1 MSNPGNPISPEAR
14 ESIDISSEHARSSR
28 LLPEDPRQRGH
39 PRSYSAVVAD
49 DELLLRKACAHN
61 RDEQTGAIAELL
73 ERHPDWT
80 HSYIGKI
87 TGELGLRQQM
97 KRPKRSAPTPEDK
110 QLLREASG
118 KGPERRQQ
126 AHSAILDRHPD
137 WTQRTVMNLARKL
150 GTTRPCK
157 KWTTKETRALYEMAG
172 VCDAWV
178 IAELMGRSSAA
189 IEMKLKRLLGHCCA
203 RVVEG
208 HSRRQVG
215 RILHCN
221 YKGVR
226 LLLENE
232 SLKWIGP
239 DILFSSRKQF
249 VQKHAASLGITISPE
264 MKRRLLRS
272 RLPQTQQRLAAI
284 LDVTIQTVRRWI
296 NEGILRPKSAR
307 VSTES
312 LEEYCRE
319 HYREL
324 NQELMTAEEKDWLRN
339 TVDGWRT
346 SIPEI
351 QAKLRACEET
361 ATFDTDHL
369 EVLFQV
375 DLSSAED
382 LLVRI
387 SKMAGSNS
395 GGRNS
400 RKIRSGKEPELLNKA
415 DILKFLEN
423 EAKKFS
429 ASAVTVPRRVVK
441 AVKEYKHLAVIHHC
455 SRCKRKIRGNAF
467 FRHSKSCQGRLNATG
482 MGNAV
487 KRASSSVESEKGQ
500 RPVKESNW
508 ERHSVRAG

>member
-1 MSNPGNPISPEAR
+1 MSNPGNPIPPDTL
-14 ESIDISSEHARSSR
+14 ESIEVSSESTVLTRPS
-28 LLPEDPRQRGH
+28 PEDPRQRGH
-39 PRSYSAVVAD
+39 PRTYSAVVAD
-49 DELLLRKACAHN
+49 DEQLLRTACSHN
-61 RDEQTGAIAELL
+61 RDEQTDAIGELL
-73 ERHPDWT
+73 QRHPDWT
-80 HSYIGKI
+80 LPHIEKI
-87 TGELGLRQQM
+87 TGELVLLQQV

-118 KGPERRQQ
+118 KGPERRHQ
-126 AHSAILDRHPD
+126 AHNAILARHPD

-150 GTTRPCK
+150 GTTRPSK
-157 KWTTKETRALYEMAG
+157 KWTKKETRALYEMAG

-178 IAELMGRSSAA
+178 IAELIGRSSAA

-208 HSRRQVG
+208 YSRRQVG

-221 YKGVR
+221 YKGVK

-232 SLKWIGP
+232 GLKWIGP
-239 DILFSSRKQF
+239 DILFSSRKHF
-249 VQKHAASLGITISPE
+249 VEKHAASLRITISPE

-284 LDVTIQTVRRWI
+284 LGVSIQTVRSWV
-296 NEGILRPKSAR
+296 NEGILRPKSGR

-312 LEEYCRE
+312 LDEYCRE

-361 ATFDTDHL
+361 DTFDTDNL
-369 EVLFQV
+369 EVLFLV

-400 RKIRSGKEPELLNKA
+400 RKIRAGKDPEPLKKA
-415 DILKFLEN
+415 DILKFLES
-423 EAKKFS
+423 EAKNFN
-429 ASAVTVPRRVVK
+429 AGTAVVPRQLLK
-441 AVKEYKHLAVIHHC
+441 EVKECKHLAVIHHC
-455 SRCKRKIRGNAF
+455 SRCNRGIRGNAF
-467 FRHSKSCQGRLNATG
+467 FRHFKSCQERLNAAG
-482 MGNAV
+482 MGKAI
-487 KRASSSVESEKGQ
+487 KRAGNSVEGGKDQS
-500 RPVKESNW
+500 PVKESSS
-508 ERHSVRAG
+508 ERHSARAG